1 MRLAIISIPNSR
13 AKEMHQ
19 SHGLTMDISY
29 PTCKHTHREVFIIYS
44 FKCLKVLQKSIKTLP
59 STTRTHNTTIGS
71 YCCSNSFNQNKI
83 QILSLFCLCL
93 LINFTAFLLIFSTS
107 KIFSC
112 SSRSWKP
119 YNSIPYNIHIFIVAQ
134 IRDFK

>member
-1 MRLAIISIPNSR
+1 MRLAIISISNSR

-93 LINFTAFLLIFSTS
+93 LINFTAFLLIFSTN
-107 KIFSC
+107 KIFFKIMKSN
-112 SSRSWKP
+112 
-119 YNSIPYNIHIFIVAQ
+119 NSISCNIHIFTVAQ
-134 IRDFK
+134 VRNSKV